1 MKFFLGKSFK
11 WVILATKKSKTT
23 SAQKKKKKKSL
34 KQQGGCPYSLV
45 STGSRFSYWW
55 DSASFHSTSL

>member
-23 SAQKKKKKKSL
+23 SAQKKKKKSL